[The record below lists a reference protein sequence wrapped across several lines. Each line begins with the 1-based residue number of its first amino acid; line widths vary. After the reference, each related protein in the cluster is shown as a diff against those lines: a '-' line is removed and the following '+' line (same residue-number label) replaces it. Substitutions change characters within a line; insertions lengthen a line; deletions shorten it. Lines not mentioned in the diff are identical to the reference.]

1 LTLHKSPR
9 WWKHGKAVKAFFA
22 LRVLACVG
30 LAVTALAAHGP
41 AQAVGADES
50 PVTIRVG
57 VGVND
62 TSSNFFDAIQLGY
75 FKKHNIDIQVERMTS
90 GASQASALAGGSLD
104 VAESNV
110 VSVATAHLR
119 GLPFIFIAPGAVYNN
134 AAPTSLLVCATG
146 STIKTGKDLLGK
158 NVGVVAL
165 ADLSQL
171 GPVAWMEMTGA
182 DSSTVHY
189 LEMPAAAMPAALK
202 RGSIE
207 AAILAEPVLSR
218 ATADGDAKICAN
230 AYIAIAPTFMLNGWI
245 TTDTWLKNN
254 SDAARRFREAMLE
267 AAKWANHNHAAS
279 ATIFAAS
286 SAVPL
291 AVIQSMT
298 RATFAERLDPALF
311 QPIINAG
318 AKYKFFAKSFPA
330 SEIVAAP

>member
-1 LTLHKSPR
+1 VKTL
-9 WWKHGKAVKAFFA
+9 VA

-30 LAVTALAAHGP
+30 LVVSALVAHAP
-41 AQAVGADES
+41 VQAVAADES

-62 TSSNFFDAIQLGY
+62 TASNFFDAVQLGY
-75 FKKHNIDIQVERMTS
+75 FKQHNIDVQVQRMTS
-90 GASQASALAGGSLD
+90 GAAQASALAGGSID

-146 STIKTGKDLLGK
+146 STIKTGKDLIGK
-158 NVGVVAL
+158 NVGVIAL

-171 GPVAWMEMTGA
+171 APVAWMETAGA
-182 DSSTVHY
+182 DSSTAHY
-189 LEMPAAAMPAALK
+189 LEMPASGIPAALK
-202 RGSIE
+202 RGTIE
-207 AAILAEPVLSR
+207 AAILAEPILSR
-218 ATADGDAKICAN
+218 AISDGDAKICAN

-245 TTDTWLKNN
+245 TTDTWLKANP
-254 SDAARRFREAMLE
+254 DAARRFREALLE

-279 ATIFAAS
+279 AQIFATS

-291 AVIQSMT
+291 AVIQAMT
-298 RATFAERLDPALF
+298 RATFAERFDPALF